1 MAIKILSDI
10 DVSGSFNLSASD
22 IPSLAASKI
31 TSGTFGTARIPSLA
45 ASKITSGSFA
55 DARIPNLSASK
66 ITAGTFSNDRLNE
79 YLNKYT
85 YQTESWGNADGVYN
99 PMVKGGLYSTSTS
112 SINGRLRIRLPH
124 YKAAIMQSFV
134 IDVYEYNTDRMQSYI
149 VSGYTYNDTNA
160 TWYNT
165 SCIAL
170 ADSDNR
176 NLTVRFGS
184 DETDD
189 FQCVSI
195 GETNTSWNYPQVV
208 VRDYMGGY
216 NAQTSEVNGQ
226 WTIEFVTTDSA
237 TYDQSHTNNTPIV
250 DQSRVVGTVP
260 ISKGGTGATSAS
272 AARSA
277 LSLGSLATSNTISN
291 SDWSGTDLSIANGGT
306 GASSASAARTNLGL
320 GTAATS
326 ASTDFVAVSGDTMTG
341 DLTMGNNQV
350 LFGTGNV
357 SAPSASDRMAGTRLL
372 LYPNSAPNHYAIG
385 IQSGNM
391 WFTSDGGY
399 VWYRDATTSAMS
411 LDNGSNLSVT
421 GNVTGANLNV
431 SNWNT
436 AYGWGDHSTQGYL
449 TAHPNISAA
458 SSVNNSGRTYIQDI
472 TLDSNGHITS
482 ITSATE
488 TVTNTNTQLSNEQ
501 VQDIVGAMVSGNT
514 ETNISV
520 TYNDSTGKLNFASTD
535 TNTTYSPFAGEEE
548 GLVPNGSSND
558 SSYFLDADGG
568 WSIPPDTNTTYT
580 ADGNY
585 GMTLNGTAFR
595 LENDRRRNSTTAD
608 IYTGNT
614 HDYTF
619 YDASVGI
626 RWYTAGAE
634 EMRLENDGDLH
645 VDGDVIAYSTTV
657 SDERL
662 KDDVETIENASD
674 KVSKLRGVEYTWN
687 EGSRKGQR
695 EIGVIAQEVEEV
707 VPEIVHEKT
716 LPFAGDKTY
725 KTVDYEKLVALLIE
739 SNKEQQEVISQLE
752 ERIIDLENRI

>member
-195 GETNTSWNYPQVV
+195 GETNTSWTYPQVV

-216 NAQTSEVNGQ
+216 NASTSEVNGQ

-320 GTAATS
+320 GTAATA
-326 ASTDFVAVSGDTMTG
+326 ASTDFVSSTGADTMAGSLTIG
-341 DLTMGNNQV
+341 DG
-350 LFGTGNV
+350 
-357 SAPSASDRMAGTRLL
+357 SANTLL
-372 LYPNSAPNHYAIG
+372 IIKKS
-385 IQSGNM
+385 
-391 WFTSDGGY
+391 
-399 VWYRDATTSAMS
+399 
-411 LDNGSNLSVT
+411 
-421 GNVTGANLNV
+421 
-431 SNWNT
+431 
-436 AYGWGDHSTQGYL
+436 
-449 TAHPNISAA
+449 
-458 SSVNNSGRTYIQDI
+458 
-472 TLDSNGHITS
+472 
-482 ITSATE
+482 
-488 TVTNTNTQLSNEQ
+488 
-501 VQDIVGAMVSGNT
+501 
-514 ETNISV
+514 
-520 TYNDSTGKLNFASTD
+520 D
-535 TNTTYSPFAGEEE
+535 TN
-548 GLVPNGSSND
+548 V
-558 SSYFLDADGG
+558 ADH
-568 WSIPPDTNTTYT
+568 I
-580 ADGNY
+580 
-585 GMTLNGTAFR
+585 
-595 LENDRRRNSTTAD
+595 
-608 IYTGNT
+608 
-614 HDYTF
+614 
-619 YDASVGI
+619 
-626 RWYTAGAE
+626 
-634 EMRLENDGDLH
+634 
-645 VDGDVIAYSTTV
+645 
-657 SDERL
+657 
-662 KDDVETIENASD
+662 
-674 KVSKLRGVEYTWN
+674 
-687 EGSRKGQR
+687 GQ
-695 EIGVIAQEVEEV
+695 
-707 VPEIVHEKT
+707 
-716 LPFAGDKTY
+716 L
-725 KTVDYEKLVALLIE
+725 
-739 SNKEQQEVISQLE
+739 
-752 ERIIDLENRI
+752 